1 MDLSVVLPIFD
12 ERDNLEPLLDEIE
25 AVLRP
30 TGKRFEIIA
39 VDDGSR
45 DGTTQLLRRLAA
57 ARPHLK
63 LLIFRRNHGQSA
75 AFDAGFRHAR
85 GDVVVTMDADGQN
98 DPADIPKLL
107 AKLDETDAR
116 GEALDVVSGWRQKR
130 HDGLALRRIPSRLAN
145 ALIRWI
151 TGTRVHD
158 LGCSLR
164 VYRRAITDELRLY
177 GEMHRFISVLAE
189 DLGARVGEVVVNH
202 RPRKRGRSKY
212 GLGRTLRVLL
222 DLCTVWFLKRY
233 QTKPIYVFG
242 GIGAVMAFVG
252 AVLCAVVLVEKFQLG
267 VWVHRNPLFSIAVMC
282 FLMAMQFIGAG
293 LLAELIVRTY
303 FESQGKPSY
312 SIAARVNLTDEAPN
326 PAGNQGRPGTYK

>member
-1 MDLSVVLPIFD
+1 LDLSVVLPIRD
-12 ERDNLEPLLDEIE
+12 ERENVGPLFDEIE
-25 AVLRP
+25 AALRP
-30 TGKRFEIIA
+30 TGKSFEIIA

-45 DGTTQLLRRLAA
+45 DGTTALLRQLAA
-57 ARPHLK
+57 TRPHLK
-63 LLIFRRNHGQSA
+63 VLIFRRNHGQSA
-75 AFDAGFRHAR
+75 AFDAGFRHAS
-85 GDVVVTMDADGQN
+85 GQVVVTLDADGQN

-107 AKLDETDAR
+107 TKLDETNER
-116 GEALDVVSGWRQKR
+116 GERFDVVSGWRQR
-130 HDGLALRRIPSRLAN
+130 RQDGLAMRRVPSWLAN

-164 VYRRAITDELRLY
+164 VYRRAVTDELRLY
-177 GEMHRFISVLAE
+177 GEMHRFIAVLAE
-189 DLGARVGEVVVNH
+189 DLGAGVAEVVVNH
-202 RPRKRGRSKY
+202 RARASGRSKY

-242 GIGAVMAFVG
+242 GIGAVMAFAGV
-252 AVLCAVVLVEKFQLG
+252 VLCAIVLVEKFQLG

-293 LLAELIVRTY
+293 LLAEMIVRTY

-312 SIAARVNLTDEAPN
+312 SIAARINLD
-326 PAGNQGRPGTYK
+326 QR

>member
-1 MDLSVVLPIFD
+1 LDLSVVLPIRD
-12 ERDNLEPLLDEIE
+12 ERESVEPLFDEIE
-25 AVLRP
+25 AALAP
-30 TGKRFEIIA
+30 TGKSFEIIA

-57 ARPHLK
+57 ERPRLK
-63 LLIFRRNHGQSA
+63 VLIFRRNHGQSA
-75 AFDAGFRHAR
+75 AFDAGFRHAS

-98 DPADIPKLL
+98 DPRDIPAML
-107 AKLDETDAR
+107 ARLDQTADDGSAF
-116 GEALDVVSGWRQKR
+116 DVVTGWRQR
-130 HDGLALRRIPSRLAN
+130 RQDGLALRRVPSRLAN
-145 ALIRWI
+145 TLIRWI

-189 DLGARVGEVVVNH
+189 DLGARVAEVVVNH
-202 RPRKRGRSKY
+202 RARARGRSKY

-242 GIGAVMAFVG
+242 GIGAVMAFAGV
-252 AVLCAVVLVEKFQLG
+252 VLCAVVLVEKFQLG

-293 LLAELIVRTY
+293 LLAEMIVRTY

-312 SIAARVNLTDEAPN
+312 SIAARLNVN
-326 PAGNQGRPGTYK
+326 QPGVQSPPP